1 MVQIRRSGAYK
12 LNAVVVVAVNE
23 IAANIAV
30 VERKV
35 ALVGGDAKE
44 VGDATQKQPL
54 VGFAAGVLSP
64 LLVVVESP
72 VPSALVTERNKY
84 DPGELPARC
93 KTGRWRHLPE
103 RVSLLR

>member
-1 MVQIRRSGAYK
+1 M
-12 LNAVVVVAVNE
+12 NE

-30 VERKV
+30 VEKKF
-35 ALVGGDAKE
+35 ALVGGDARE
-44 VGDATQKQPL
+44 VGDAPQKQLL
-54 VGFAAGVLSP
+54 VGFGAVALSP

-93 KTGRWRHLPE
+93 KIGRWRYLPE